1 VYYGEVIFFGIIFM
15 KAHIVSWSA
24 TVMGII
30 AMTPVVSAH
39 GFHAEMLEG
48 MEHMRIHLIEDGASL
63 VVSVLAI
70 AAGYAL
76 YRRERSDSVERSSE
90 KE

>member
-1 VYYGEVIFFGIIFM
+1 M
-15 KAHIVSWSA
+15 KAHIASWSA
-24 TVMGII
+24 AVMGIV

-39 GFHAEMLEG
+39 GFHAEVLEG
-48 MEHMRIHLIEDGASL
+48 MEHLRIHLIEGGVSL

-70 AAGYAL
+70 AMGYAL
-76 YRRERSDSVERSSE
+76 YRRGKADSVERSSE